1 MNSLAKITILGLKLV
16 FECRAFIRF
25 RLSGI
30 AVVEMNHISQALEVL
45 YNTSIEDDYT
55 IKIDEKNL
63 AQDSPDNQFY
73 GSLEPTRCFAGAK
86 QHPGLIIDTIAGTES
101 SFVTIF
107 IVHSSRHSS

>member
-1 MNSLAKITILGLKLV
+1 M

-107 IVHSSRHSS
+107 IVHSSRPKSTLEVQG